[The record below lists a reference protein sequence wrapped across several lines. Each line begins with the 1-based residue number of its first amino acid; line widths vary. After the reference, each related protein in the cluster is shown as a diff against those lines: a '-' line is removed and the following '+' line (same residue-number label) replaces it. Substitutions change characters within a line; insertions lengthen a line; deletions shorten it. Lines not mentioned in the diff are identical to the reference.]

1 MHEHGT
7 VTVYWDLP
15 GTSLLNHKGKY
26 LKEEKRKINLFK
38 YKKKKVFETK
48 IICTALIERF
58 NKRNKKINTVHN

>member
-15 GTSLLNHKGKY
+15 GTSLFNHKGKY

-38 YKKKKVFETK
+38 YKKKKKSSRQKLFAQLLLKDLTK
-48 IICTALIERF
+48 EI
-58 NKRNKKINTVHN
+58 KR

>member
-38 YKKKKVFETK
+38 YKKKKKKSSRQKLFAQLLLKDLTK
-48 IICTALIERF
+48 EI
-58 NKRNKKINTVHN
+58 KR

>member
-26 LKEEKRKINLFK
+26 LKEEKRKSIYLNTR
-38 YKKKKVFETK
+38 KKKSLLDKNY
-48 IICTALIERF
+48 L
-58 NKRNKKINTVHN
+58 HSSY